1 MTLDD
6 QLSLHLDAR
15 RPGLPA
21 GLRPM
26 LPRTVRAPFDDA
38 DYLFEPWWGGERA
51 FVSVESDPAPHA
63 DMVRIVNGRG
73 RELGAALPE
82 LTGPDGLAARFGDHS
97 AVVDGCLVVVGLDG
111 RPDPSALAARLD
123 GETGRI
129 VVFLAFDLVALDGRP
144 ILSEPLERRRERLER
159 AAQAGGSLLIVPAI
173 AGEGR
178 TLHAAA
184 GVQGI
189 PAIVGRHR
197 LSPYLPGVRSRLW
210 RLVRTSAGSTEAAP
224 AMRTGSG
231 GADGADGVPDHETDP
246 GSQPLTGRSGARPI
260 IGLILRLPLDGDGPA

>member
-1 MTLDD
+1 
-6 QLSLHLDAR
+6 
-15 RPGLPA
+15 
-21 GLRPM
+21 
-26 LPRTVRAPFDDA
+26 
-38 DYLFEPWWGGERA
+38 
-51 FVSVESDPAPHA
+51 
-63 DMVRIVNGRG
+63 VNGRG
-73 RELGAALPE
+73 RELGAELPE
-82 LTGPDGLAARFGDHS
+82 LAGPDGLAARFGDHS
-97 AVVDGCLVVVGLDG
+97 AVLDGCLVVVGLDG

-129 VVFLAFDLVALDGRP
+129 VVFLAFDLVALNGRP

-159 AAQAGGSLLIVPAI
+159 VSQAGGSLLIVPAI

-210 RLVRTSAGSTEAAP
+210 RLVRTGAGSAEAA
-224 AMRTGSG
+224 AETATGSG
-231 GADGADGVPDHETDP
+231 DAAGAGGVQDHEIDP
-246 GSQPLTGRSGARPI
+246 GSQPVTGRSGDRPI
-260 IGLILRLPLDGDGPA
+260 LGLILRLPLDGEGPA